1 LILGTGG
8 SGVRVPPGAPG
19 CAVACDPAQGCEI
32 YQLDLA
38 AQTFSGPP
46 LAMSCHAVPEPSSGR
61 RAPPAD
67 GAVWAH
73 PSPRLPLAVSFRS
86 MIFRQLFDSETSTYT
101 YLLAD
106 PDARD
111 AVLIDCVF
119 EQHLRD
125 LALIRELGLELR
137 LTLETHVHADH
148 VTGAWLMKRAL
159 DSEIALAAAAGA
171 EGADRLLAHGDVVNV
186 GALAIEVRATPG
198 HTAGCLSYL
207 LQEHKMAFTGDALL
221 IRGAGRTDFQQGSAK
236 TLFRSVREQIFTLP
250 DDFLIYPGHDYSGRT
265 VTTVGEERAHNPR
278 LGDGVREQDFVGYME
293 NLGLPHPAKMDRAV
307 PANLR
312 CGRPGDPDAV
322 PQAPNWGPVIRTFAG
337 VWQIEP
343 EWVHRHAAEVRVID
357 VREQVEVDASPLGR
371 VPGSI
376 VIPLSQLRGRTDEI
390 ERDRPVVCVCPAGA
404 RSAVAAGVL
413 EKAGVPQVANLR
425 GGLLAWRAA
434 GLPVETS

>member
-1 LILGTGG
+1 
-8 SGVRVPPGAPG
+8 
-19 CAVACDPAQGCEI
+19 
-32 YQLDLA
+32 
-38 AQTFSGPP
+38 
-46 LAMSCHAVPEPSSGR
+46 
-61 RAPPAD
+61 
-67 GAVWAH
+67 
-73 PSPRLPLAVSFRS
+73 
-86 MIFRQLFDSETSTYT
+86 MIFRQLFDAETSTFT

-171 EGADRLLAHGDVVNV
+171 EGADRLLAHGDVVKV
-186 GALAIEVRATPG
+186 GALAIEVRGTPG
-198 HTAGCLSYL
+198 HTAGCLSYVL
-207 LQEHKMAFTGDALL
+207 PQHKMAFTGDALL

-236 TLFRSVREQIFTLP
+236 TLFYSVREQIFTLP
-250 DDFLIYPGHDYSGRT
+250 DDFLIYPAHDYSGRG

-278 LGDGVREQDFVGYME
+278 LGDGVREQDFVAYME

-312 CGRPGDPDAV
+312 CGRPDDADAPPHAPD
-322 PQAPNWGPVIRTFAG
+322 WGPVIRTFAG

-343 EWVHRHAAEVRVID
+343 DWVHRHAAEVRVID
-357 VREQVEVDASPLGR
+357 VREQVEVDASPMGR

-413 EKAGVPQVANLR
+413 EKAGFPQVANLR
-425 GGLLAWRAA
+425 GGILAWRAA